1 MRIFSFILLL
11 FIGFSSQAQKKVII
25 ENDLISNRVTLA
37 DDNNPENNSGENA
50 TFRIGI
56 RIYEDYSGM
65 VTVQDLRETDKPFIY
80 NIENLIDKGNHDGIT
95 FFLYKAQAIHI
106 TPPIETELMVY
117 FNTEDKMKLMINHD
131 SFSIVFHDLK

>member
-1 MRIFSFILLL
+1 M

-95 FFLYKAQAIHI
+95 FFLYKAQALHI
-106 TPPIETELMVY
+106 TPSIETELMVY

>member
-95 FFLYKAQAIHI
+95 FFLYKAQALHI
-106 TPPIETELMVY
+106 TPSIETELMVY